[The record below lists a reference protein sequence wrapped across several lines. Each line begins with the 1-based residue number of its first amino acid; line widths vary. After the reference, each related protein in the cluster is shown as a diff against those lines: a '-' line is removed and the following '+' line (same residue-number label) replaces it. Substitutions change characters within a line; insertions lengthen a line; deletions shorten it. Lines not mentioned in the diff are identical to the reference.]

1 MDELD
6 FTLEFHTDLVN
17 SPFEDNLHAEADSR
31 LRELRGD
38 HTDIIGA
45 TVTIRTE
52 AAGETP
58 LYEATVVAHVRPE
71 NIVAREQDRSPE
83 IALGAAL
90 DAVERQIREKRE
102 RLGKPWEQPGN
113 EPLDQEMMELTAAE
127 REIDEELDGGSTA
140 GDLENL
146 S

>member
-6 FTLEFHTDLVN
+6 FTLEFYTDLEQ
-17 SPFEDNLHAEADSR
+17 SPFEDRLFDEADSR

-58 LYEATVVAHVRPE
+58 LYVATVVATVRPE
-71 NIVAREQDRSPE
+71 N
-83 IALGAAL
+83 
-90 DAVERQIREKRE
+90 
-102 RLGKPWEQPGN
+102 
-113 EPLDQEMMELTAAE
+113 
-127 REIDEELDGGSTA
+127 A
-140 GDLENL
+140 G
-146 S
+146 